1 MLRKERKWNHINYN
15 YNSITTTKGRK
26 RVQDNFEPRQTWNQ
40 EKEQAAEKS
49 NSR

>member
-15 YNSITTTKGRK
+15 SITTTKGRK
-26 RVQDNFEPRQTWNQ
+26 RVHDNLEPRQTWNQ
-40 EKEQAAEKS
+40 KKEQEAEKS